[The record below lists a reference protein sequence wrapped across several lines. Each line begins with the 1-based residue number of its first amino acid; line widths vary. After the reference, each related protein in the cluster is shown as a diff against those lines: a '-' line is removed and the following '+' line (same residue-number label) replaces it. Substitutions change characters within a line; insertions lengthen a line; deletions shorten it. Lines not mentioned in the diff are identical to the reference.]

1 VGIATESYFL
11 LQRDNMA
18 VQGEEPFEEDLDW
31 LKYGR
36 EMIQESPKILDDAA
50 KIFLTLAS
58 TFLTVYTG
66 ALALFKFNE
75 RSHDP
80 LSWLAICS
88 PIILW
93 LLCISSMA
101 YVHFP
106 DRLKFRK
113 NSPSDIERVT
123 VEVSR
128 KKSFRLKVG
137 SALFVAALAA
147 TSISIVWL
155 STQPAED
162 VKKVEQTVHWTIA
175 GDETGISGNLSI
187 MGADVLVMLNEEN
200 ESYRL
205 QSAPGRDAKRKEVSA
220 GRRS

>member
-1 VGIATESYFL
+1 
-11 LQRDNMA
+11 MA

-36 EMIQESPKILDDAA
+36 ELIQESPKVLDEAA
-50 KIFLTLAS
+50 KTFLTLAS

-66 ALALFKFNE
+66 ALALFKLNE
-75 RSHDP
+75 RSHD
-80 LSWLAICS
+80 LISWLAICA

-113 NSPSDIERVT
+113 NSPSDIESVT
-123 VEVSR
+123 MQVSR
-128 KKSFRLKVG
+128 KKSFRLNVG
-137 SALFVAALAA
+137 LVVFVAALAA

-155 STQPAED
+155 GAQPDRETKTD
-162 VKKVEQTVHWTIA
+162 EQTVLIIVKENA
-175 GDETGISGNLSI
+175 SMYQNLS
-187 MGADVLVMLNEEN
+187 GLLQESDKEALRLVPLSRED
-200 ESYRL
+200 
-205 QSAPGRDAKRKEVSA
+205 QSHIEANYGREHC
-220 GRRS
+220 

>member
-1 VGIATESYFL
+1 MTI
-11 LQRDNMA
+11 
-18 VQGEEPFEEDLDW
+18 QGEEPFEEELDW

-36 EMIQESPKILDDAA
+36 ELIQESPKILDEAA
-50 KIFLTLAS
+50 KTFLTLAS

-75 RSHDP
+75 RTHDL

-93 LLCISSMA
+93 LLCISSLA

-113 NSPSDIERVT
+113 NSPSDIENVT
-123 VEVSR
+123 MEVSR

-137 SALFVAALAA
+137 SVLFVAALAA

-155 STQPAED
+155 GNQPNKETKTD
-162 VKKVEQTVHWTIA
+162 EQAILIIGKENA
-175 GDETGISGNLSI
+175 SMLQNLSGLHQESG
-187 MGADVLVMLNEEN
+187 MGALRLVLLSRRQNTEEKN
-200 ESYRL
+200 
-205 QSAPGRDAKRKEVSA
+205 AKDELAEKE
-220 GRRS
+220 GNKI

>member
-1 VGIATESYFL
+1 
-11 LQRDNMA
+11 MA
-18 VQGEEPFEEDLDW
+18 VQQGEEPFEEDLDW

-36 EMIQESPKILDDAA
+36 EMIQESPKILDEAA
-50 KIFLTLAS
+50 KTFLTMASTFLTMAS

-113 NSPSDIERVT
+113 NSPSDIESVT
-123 VEVSR
+123 VDVSR

-137 SALFVAALAA
+137 SVLFVAALAA

-155 STQPAED
+155 STQPDKETKTD
-162 VKKVEQTVHWTIA
+162 EQVILIIGKENA
-175 GDETGISGNLSI
+175 SMLQNLSGLPQESG
-187 MGADVLVMLNEEN
+187 MGALRLVLLSRED
-200 ESYRL
+200 
-205 QSAPGRDAKRKEVSA
+205 QSHLEANYGREGWGDGLA
-220 GRRS
+220 GEAGNRI

>member
-18 VQGEEPFEEDLDW
+18 IQGEEPFEEDLDW

-36 EMIQESPKILDDAA
+36 EMIQESPNILDEAA
-50 KIFLTLAS
+50 KSFLTLAS

-75 RSHDP
+75 RSHDL
-80 LSWLAICS
+80 LSWLAICT

-113 NSPSDIERVT
+113 NRPSDIERVT
-123 VEVSR
+123 MEVSR

-137 SALFVAALAA
+137 LVLFVAALAA

-155 STQPAED
+155 GAQGPSQSQKD
-162 VKKVEQTVHWTIA
+162 QTVQFVVLMDKNTSSRNVSITF
-175 GDETGISGNLSI
+175 GGIERTTSPALLEKGNKTC
-187 MGADVLVMLNEEN
+187 LVWDFWE
-200 ESYRL
+200 
-205 QSAPGRDAKRKEVSA
+205 AK
-220 GRRS
+220 

>member
-1 VGIATESYFL
+1 
-11 LQRDNMA
+11 MA
-18 VQGEEPFEEDLDW
+18 VQGEEPLEEDLDW

-36 EMIQESPKILDDAA
+36 EMIQESPKILDEAA
-50 KIFLTLAS
+50 KTFLTLAS

-66 ALALFKFNE
+66 ALAFFKFNE

-80 LSWLAICS
+80 FSWLAILA

-113 NSPSDIERVT
+113 NSPSDIENVT
-123 VEVSR
+123 MEISR

-137 SALFVAALAA
+137 SVLFVAALAA

-155 STQPAED
+155 GNQTAKETKTDEQPILIIEKENASML
-162 VKKVEQTVHWTIA
+162 Q
-175 GDETGISGNLSI
+175 NLSGLSQESGI
-187 MGADVLVMLNEEN
+187 GALRLVLMSREDQSRLEANYGREECGDG
-200 ESYRL
+200 L
-205 QSAPGRDAKRKEVSA
+205 A
-220 GRRS
+220 GEAGNRI

>member
-1 VGIATESYFL
+1 MTI
-11 LQRDNMA
+11 
-18 VQGEEPFEEDLDW
+18 QGEEPFEEELDW

-36 EMIQESPKILDDAA
+36 ELIQESPKILDEAA
-50 KIFLTLAS
+50 KTFLTLAS

-75 RSHDP
+75 RSHDL

-93 LLCISSMA
+93 LLCISSLA

-113 NSPSDIERVT
+113 NSPSDIENVT
-123 VEVSR
+123 MEVSR

-137 SALFVAALAA
+137 SVLFVAALAA

-155 STQPAED
+155 GNQPNKETKTD
-162 VKKVEQTVHWTIA
+162 EQAILIIGKENA
-175 GDETGISGNLSI
+175 SMLQNLSGLHQESG
-187 MGADVLVMLNEEN
+187 MGALRLVLLSRRQNTEEKN
-200 ESYRL
+200 
-205 QSAPGRDAKRKEVSA
+205 AKDELAEKE
-220 GRRS
+220 GNKI

>member
-1 VGIATESYFL
+1 
-11 LQRDNMA
+11 MA
-18 VQGEEPFEEDLDW
+18 VQDEEPFEEELDW
-31 LKYGR
+31 LEYGR
-36 EMIQESPKILDDAA
+36 ELIQESPKVLDEAA
-50 KIFLTLAS
+50 KTFLTLAS

-113 NSPSDIERVT
+113 NSPSDIERIT
-123 VEVSR
+123 MQVSR

-137 SALFVAALAA
+137 LVLFVAALAA

-155 STQPAED
+155 GSQPDKETKTD
-162 VKKVEQTVHWTIA
+162 EQSILIIGMENA
-175 GDETGISGNLSI
+175 SMLQNLSGLPQEPGI
-187 MGADVLVMLNEEN
+187 GALRLVLLSREDLSHIEADYGREE
-200 ESYRL
+200 
-205 QSAPGRDAKRKEVSA
+205 
-220 GRRS
+220 

>member
-1 VGIATESYFL
+1 
-11 LQRDNMA
+11 MA
-18 VQGEEPFEEDLDW
+18 IQGEEPFEEDLDW

-36 EMIQESPKILDDAA
+36 QMIQESPKVLDEAA
-50 KIFLTLAS
+50 KTFLTLAS

-75 RSHDP
+75 RAHDP
-80 LSWLAICS
+80 LSGLAIWA

-113 NSPSDIERVT
+113 NIPRDIENVT
-123 VEVSR
+123 MQVSR
-128 KKSFRLKVG
+128 KKSLRLKVG
-137 SALFVAALAA
+137 SVLFVAALAA

-155 STQPAED
+155 GVQSPKDAESE
-162 VKKVEQTVHWTIA
+162 EQTVHLLIIE
-175 GDETGISGNLSI
+175 DEANILESLSGFPMAPATGNYSVMISSDGSGISPEQNASR
-187 MGADVLVMLNEEN
+187 MG
-200 ESYRL
+200 
-205 QSAPGRDAKRKEVSA
+205 
-220 GRRS
+220 

>member
-1 VGIATESYFL
+1 MPL
-11 LQRDNMA
+11 
-18 VQGEEPFEEDLDW
+18 QGEEPYEEDLEW

-36 EMIQESPKILDDAA
+36 EMIQESPKILDEAA
-50 KIFLTLAS
+50 KTFLTLAS

-75 RSHDP
+75 KSHD
-80 LSWLAICS
+80 LFSWLAICS

-113 NSPSDIERVT
+113 NRPSDVENVT
-123 VEVSR
+123 MEVSR

-137 SALFVAALAA
+137 SVLFVAALAT

-155 STQPAED
+155 GIQPDMETKTD
-162 VKKVEQTVHWTIA
+162 EQAILIIGKENA
-175 GDETGISGNLSI
+175 SMLQNLSGHPQESS
-187 MGADVLVMLNEEN
+187 MRALGLVLLSRDDLSHLEADYVEKNWP
-200 ESYRL
+200 
-205 QSAPGRDAKRKEVSA
+205 AD
-220 GRRS
+220 

>member
-1 VGIATESYFL
+1 
-11 LQRDNMA
+11 MA

-36 EMIQESPKILDDAA
+36 EMIQESPKILDEAA
-50 KIFLTLAS
+50 KTFLTLAS

-75 RSHDP
+75 RSHDL

-113 NSPSDIERVT
+113 NSPSDIENVT
-123 VEVSR
+123 MEVSR

-137 SALFVAALAA
+137 SVLFVAALAA

-155 STQPAED
+155 S
-162 VKKVEQTVHWTIA
+162 
-175 GDETGISGNLSI
+175 IS
-187 MGADVLVMLNEEN
+187 A
-200 ESYRL
+200 
-205 QSAPGRDAKRKEVSA
+205 
-220 GRRS
+220 

>member
-1 VGIATESYFL
+1 MTI
-11 LQRDNMA
+11 
-18 VQGEEPFEEDLDW
+18 QGEEPFEEELDW

-36 EMIQESPKILDDAA
+36 ELIQESPKILDEAA
-50 KIFLTLAS
+50 KTFLTLAS

-75 RSHDP
+75 RSHDL

-93 LLCISSMA
+93 LLCISSLA

-113 NSPSDIERVT
+113 NSPSDIENVT
-123 VEVSR
+123 MEVSR

-137 SALFVAALAA
+137 SVLFVAALAA

-155 STQPAED
+155 GNQPNKETKTD
-162 VKKVEQTVHWTIA
+162 EQAILII
-175 GDETGISGNLSI
+175 GKENSSMLQNLSGLHQESG
-187 MGADVLVMLNEEN
+187 MGALRLVLLSRRQNTEEKN
-200 ESYRL
+200 
-205 QSAPGRDAKRKEVSA
+205 AKDELAEKE
-220 GRRS
+220 GNKI

>member
-1 VGIATESYFL
+1 
-11 LQRDNMA
+11 MA

-36 EMIQESPKILDDAA
+36 EMIQESPKILDEAA
-50 KIFLTLAS
+50 KTFLTLAS

-75 RSHDP
+75 RADD
-80 LSWLAICS
+80 LFSWLAICA

-106 DRLKFRK
+106 DRLKYRK
-113 NSPSDIERVT
+113 NSPSDIENVT
-123 VEVSR
+123 IGVSR

-137 SALFVAALAA
+137 SILFVAALAA

-155 STQPAED
+155 GTQPAKETKTD
-162 VKKVEQTVHWTIA
+162 EQTILIIGKENA
-175 GDETGISGNLSI
+175 SMLQNLSGLPKESS
-187 MGADVLVMLNEEN
+187 MGALRLVLLSRENHSHLEADCGREERGD
-200 ESYRL
+200 RL
-205 QSAPGRDAKRKEVSA
+205 A
-220 GRRS
+220 GKAGNRI

>member
-1 VGIATESYFL
+1 
-11 LQRDNMA
+11 MA
-18 VQGEEPFEEDLDW
+18 VQQGEEPFEEDLDW

-36 EMIQESPKILDDAA
+36 EMIQESPKVLDEAA
-50 KIFLTLAS
+50 KTFLTLAS

-106 DRLKFRK
+106 DRLKFRR

-123 VEVSR
+123 IEVSR

-137 SALFVAALAA
+137 SVFFVAALAA
-147 TSISIVWL
+147 TSLSIVWL
-155 STQPAED
+155 GIQPDKETKTD
-162 VKKVEQTVHWTIA
+162 EQAILIIGKENA
-175 GDETGISGNLSI
+175 SMLQNLSGLPQELG
-187 MGADVLVMLNEEN
+187 MWALRLVLLSREDLSHLEAD
-200 ESYRL
+200 YGDKGRGDRL
-205 QSAPGRDAKRKEVSA
+205 A
-220 GRRS
+220 GKAGSRI

>member
-1 VGIATESYFL
+1 
-11 LQRDNMA
+11 MA

-36 EMIQESPKILDDAA
+36 EMIQKSPKILDEAA
-50 KIFLTLAS
+50 KTFLTLAS
-58 TFLTVYTG
+58 TFLTIYTG
-66 ALALFKFNE
+66 ALALFEFNE

-80 LSWLAICS
+80 LSCLVICS

-113 NSPSDIERVT
+113 NSPSDIEKVT
-123 VEVSR
+123 TEVSR
-128 KKSFRLKVG
+128 KKSFRLKMG
-137 SALFVAALAA
+137 SVLFVAALAA

-155 STQPAED
+155 SAQPAKETQSGELTIHL
-162 VKKVEQTVHWTIA
+162 VKANEGANLLENISRPLDREIPRTIPV
-175 GDETGISGNLSI
+175 
-187 MGADVLVMLNEEN
+187 VLL
-200 ESYRL
+200 
-205 QSAPGRDAKRKEVSA
+205 SA
-220 GRRS
+220 GNQTHLVNSEAGRVAETNGVSEVDTS

>member
-1 VGIATESYFL
+1 MT
-11 LQRDNMA
+11 
-18 VQGEEPFEEDLDW
+18 VQGEEPFEEELDW
-31 LKYGR
+31 LEYGR
-36 EMIQESPKILDDAA
+36 ELIQESPKILDEAA
-50 KIFLTLAS
+50 KTFLTLAS

-75 RSHDP
+75 RSHDS

-123 VEVSR
+123 VETSR

-137 SALFVAALAA
+137 LVLFVAALAS

-155 STQPAED
+155 GTQPDGET
-162 VKKVEQTVHWTIA
+162 KTNEQAILIGMENA
-175 GDETGISGNLSI
+175 SMLQNLSGLPQEPD
-187 MGADVLVMLNEEN
+187 MGALRLVLLSRRQNTEEKN
-200 ESYRL
+200 
-205 QSAPGRDAKRKEVSA
+205 AKDELAEKE
-220 GRRS
+220 GNKI